1 MKERV
6 LEELDRAAGGY
17 VSGEAISAK
26 LQKSRTAV
34 WQWISELREAG
45 YEIEAS
51 PRRGYRLVSRPDRL
65 YPWEVKRHLRTE
77 LLGRELE
84 YALQVGSTND
94 VAKARAKEGAP
105 EGLVVVAEEQ
115 VAGRG
120 RRGRAWSSPFG
131 LGVWSSTLLRP
142 QITPFEAPQT
152 ALLAALAVARAIEL
166 STSLPAKVKW
176 PNDVLV
182 QGKKVSGILVEMD
195 AELERVRSLVVGI
208 GINANL
214 PAEALPEEARA
225 SATSLLLATGKPV
238 DRAALLART
247 LEELERVYF
256 AWRESG
262 FGPLLEEV
270 RGRMSMLGREVTIS
284 GQGGSWTGRAI
295 DVAGDGA
302 LLVARDGGEVV
313 PVYAADVS
321 VRTR

>member
-6 LEELDRAAGGY
+6 LEELDRAGGY

-26 LQKSRTAV
+26 LQRSRTAV

-51 PRRGYRLVSRPDRL
+51 PRRGYRLLSRPDRL
-65 YPWEVKRHLRTE
+65 YPWEVQRHLKTE

-84 YALQVGSTND
+84 YAPQVGSTND

-115 VAGRG
+115 LAGRG

-142 QITPFEAPQT
+142 QITPFEAPQA
-152 ALLAALAVARAIEL
+152 ALLAALAVARAIERC
-166 STSLPAKVKW
+166 TSLSAEVKW

-225 SATSLLLATGKPV
+225 FATSLLLATGRPV

-256 AWRESG
+256 AWREGG
-262 FGPLLEEV
+262 FLPLLEEV
-270 RGRMSMLGREVTIS
+270 RGRMGMLGSKVTVS
-284 GQGGSWTGRAI
+284 GQSGSWIGRAV
-295 DVAGDGA
+295 DVGGDGA
-302 LLVARDGGEVV
+302 LLVERDGGEVV
-313 PVYAADVS
+313 SVYAADVS
-321 VRTR
+321 VRAR